1 MRLFHSHRIRHRQ
14 RGTVLLLVILVTG
27 LLATLTASYSGTLE
41 DRMDLQRDEASALR
55 AEFAAESGL
64 EYAQRRLLLD
74 SSWTGTD
81 EGGIT
86 LGDGMTNFVISSAAD
101 EDSSFGDN
109 VHVLEVDG
117 EYGESRAQLG
127 SAVQVFPGES
137 GTSELA
143 LIFLGE
149 DFKQTHG
156 MVYGDVVITDRANK
170 VDDWVFNEEG
180 VGSYQAGGAALDG
193 NTQFICTGVEG
204 TLYKYRDDVG
214 DYQWLG
220 DEVILTENTKAPTW
234 NLDDYLVPGP
244 GKVIIEGV
252 TSMDWEYYEETV
264 VFVLEEGQ
272 TLKLK
277 GCTFAGGLV
286 IYCPTDYDLRSG
298 YRNTVMFKQ
307 GTCVGGGDGGV
318 EPNIGVIGPG
328 IRLKND
334 GHGSWICGF
343 HFVNEIGNFK
353 YADILGQMVIL
364 NKCQNL
370 KDCEV
375 SYYAPAAENRP
386 SAITFGSVGGYTD
399 ILSVFEDFN

>member
-1 MRLFHSHRIRHRQ
+1 MRLLHTQSPHPRQ

-41 DRMDLQRDEASALR
+41 DQMDLQRDEASALR

-81 EGGIT
+81 ADGIT
-86 LGDGMTNFVISSAAD
+86 LGDGMTNFVIAASED
-101 EDSSFGDN
+101 ENHVSGDN
-109 VHVLEVDG
+109 VHVLEVEG

-137 GTSELA
+137 GTSEIA
-143 LIFLGE
+143 LIFLGG
-149 DFKQTHG
+149 DFKQRHG
-156 MVYGDVVITDRANK
+156 MVYGDVVVTDRANK

-180 VGSYQAGGAALDG
+180 VGSYQAGGANFDG
-193 NTQFICTGVEG
+193 NTQFVCTGVEG

-220 DEVILTENTKAPTW
+220 DEVVMTENTKAPTW
-234 NLDDYLVPGP
+234 DLEDYLTPGP
-244 GKVIIEGV
+244 GKVIFDGV
-252 TSMDWEYYEETV
+252 TSMNYEYYDETV
-264 VFVLEEGQ
+264 VFILEEGQ

-286 IYCPTDYDLRSG
+286 VYCPQDYDLRSG
-298 YRNTVMFKQ
+298 YRNLVVLKEN
-307 GTCVGGGDGGV
+307 TCIGGGDGGF
-318 EPNIGVIGPG
+318 EPNIGLIGPG
-328 IRLKND
+328 VKVKND
-334 GHGSWICGF
+334 SYGTWMCGF
-343 HFVNEIGNFK
+343 HFVNEVGRFRYSDIIGQ
-353 YADILGQMVIL
+353 LVIL
-364 NKCQNL
+364 NYCQNL
-370 KDCEV
+370 DDCEV

-399 ILSVFEDFN
+399 MLSVFEDFN